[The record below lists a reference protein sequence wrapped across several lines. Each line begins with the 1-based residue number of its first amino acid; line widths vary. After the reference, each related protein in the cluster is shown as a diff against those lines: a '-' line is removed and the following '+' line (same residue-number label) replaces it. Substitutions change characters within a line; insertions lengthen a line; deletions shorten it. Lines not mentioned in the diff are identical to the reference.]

1 MKKNN
6 LKKIRKEK
14 NLTAKELGE
23 KVGVTDVYIYLLE
36 QGSKKPS
43 FVLSLKIAEALHI
56 KVDDIWNTKGLKQ

>member
-14 NLTAKELGE
+14 NLTAKELSE

-43 FVLSLKIAEALHI
+43 FGLSFKIAKVLHV
-56 KVDDIWNTKGLKQ
+56 KVDDIWNAKDLKQ

>member
-14 NLTAKELGE
+14 NITAKELGE

-36 QGSKKPS
+36 QGSKNPS
-43 FVLSLKIAEALHI
+43 FELCFRIAQVLHV
-56 KVDDIWNTKGLKQ
+56 KVDDIWNAKDLKQ

>member
-14 NLTAKELGE
+14 KLTAKKLGE

-36 QGSKKPS
+36 QGSKNPS
-43 FVLSLKIAEALHI
+43 FALSLEIAEVLHV
-56 KVDDIWNTKGLKQ
+56 KVDDIWNAKDLKQ